1 MLAIALKWHSTV
13 FPCIGFN
20 FEGDGGMQG
29 MQLLHSCLTCEW
41 QLLCDFNDLLPWN
54 AVVQIFSQREHA
66 SLWDYLCNK
75 HTLDPKENISS
86 LVGHLTPLEPGCVA
100 SLEFQG
106 VTLHTARVTAQ
117 VWLLLLLSA
126 EDKISPTQ
134 LPGVHPISSS
144 SHCVF
149 IRVPSW
155 TDLKSHWSQWESNV
169 LIA

>member
-1 MLAIALKWHSTV
+1 MVECNAILKETVECRECNFCTAVSPVNGSCFAISMTCCLGMLLYRFS
-13 FPCIGFN
+13 
-20 FEGDGGMQG
+20 
-29 MQLLHSCLTCEW
+29 
-41 QLLCDFNDLLPWN
+41 
-54 AVVQIFSQREHA
+54 FSQREHA

-75 HTLDPKENISS
+75 HIFLPKENISS

-117 VWLLLLLSA
+117 VWLLQLLPG

-144 SHCVF
+144 ALCVF